1 LTHDDHERFLRA
13 LPKAELHL
21 HLEGSVAEA
30 TLAALARKHG
40 IELPFA
46 QIDELFQFDDLAE
59 FLGMYDVVCDAMRD
73 ADDFRRTTYEAL
85 ERVADSGG
93 RYAELF
99 FSPQTHQD
107 RNGVPYARMLDGIL
121 AGMREAQTD
130 RGVVARLIP
139 AYNRE
144 LGPER
149 GFEFVDMVLA
159 EPRDEVIGIGL
170 DYLENDPRPFAPMYE
185 RARRGGL
192 HVTAHAGE
200 IGPAAF
206 VRESLDLLGCERID
220 HGYHVVDDPQLV
232 ERCRAAG
239 TFFTACP
246 TTTTYTTDWRDLT
259 APDHAIRRMLDSG
272 LTLTLNTDDPG
283 LMRTTLLDEY
293 RFVAAMGRTPEQMGE
308 IALNGLRASW
318 LDPETKREWL
328 ATWSAEIERLS
339 LAGAVLD
346 G

>member
-1 LTHDDHERFLRA
+1 MTHDENERFLRA

-21 HLEGSVAEA
+21 HLEGSVAEP
-30 TLAALARKHG
+30 TVVELARKHG
-40 IELPFA
+40 ITLPFSE
-46 QIDELFQFDDLAE
+46 IDELYKFVDLAQ

-73 ADDFRRTTYEAL
+73 ADDFRRVTYEAL
-85 ERVADSGG
+85 ARVADSGG
-93 RYAELF
+93 RYVELF
-99 FSPQTHQD
+99 FSPQPHMD
-107 RNGVPYARMLDGIL
+107 RNGVPYARILDGII
-121 AGMREAQTD
+121 AGIREAETD
-130 RGVVARLIP
+130 RGVVAQLIP
-139 AYNRE
+139 AHNRE

-149 GFEFVDMVLA
+149 RLEFVEMVLA
-159 EPRDEVIGIGL
+159 ERRDEVFGIGL

-200 IGPAAF
+200 IGPAAY
-206 VRESLDLLGCERID
+206 VRDSLDLLGCERID

-259 APDHAIRRMLDSG
+259 SPDHAIRRMLDSG
-272 LTLTLNTDDPG
+272 LALTLNTDDPG

-293 RFVAAMGRTPEQMGE
+293 RYVAAMDRTPEQMKTLS
-308 IALNGLRASW
+308 LNGLRASW

-328 ATWSAEIERLS
+328 ARWNAEIDALTPAVA
-339 LAGAVLD
+339 AGA
-346 G
+346 